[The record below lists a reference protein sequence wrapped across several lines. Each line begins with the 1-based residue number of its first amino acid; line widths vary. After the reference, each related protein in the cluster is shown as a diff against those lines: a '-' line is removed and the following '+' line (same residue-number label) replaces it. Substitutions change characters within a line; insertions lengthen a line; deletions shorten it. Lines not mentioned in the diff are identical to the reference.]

1 MQNVIVNPRR
11 LIPPVLCEV
20 LPPRLAA
27 ALEGAVPVGL
37 YPEELRLRR
46 GRCASVTVGGA
57 DLRLDCVLTGEEM
70 DALLLRFCGGSLY
83 AHGDTLCEGYL
94 TLQGGIRVGVCG
106 RANTV
111 RGRVEGITD
120 VSAFVIRIPH
130 RAPHVG
136 REVCELLRHLSPLR
150 GVLLFAPP
158 AIGKTTLLRAISAQM
173 ASGEEA
179 WRVVVVDTRG
189 ELSFSLDDKQLLL
202 DVLTGYPRGTGIS
215 IAARCMSPS
224 LIVCDEIGDLEEAR
238 EIVAAGGCGV
248 PLLASAHA
256 SNLADLLSRPAFALL
271 HEAHVFGA
279 YVGISRHE
287 ERFDYCY
294 DVITRE
300 AADAFC

>member
-1 MQNVIVNPRR
+1 MQNVIVNPRQ
-11 LIPPVLCEV
+11 L
-20 LPPRLAA
+20 LPQSLASLLPAQVVA
-27 ALEGAVPVGL
+27 ALERAVPVGL
-37 YPEELRLRR
+37 WPEELRLRR
-46 GRCASVTVGGA
+46 DRCASVTVGGEN
-57 DLRLDCVLTGEEM
+57 LRLDCMLTGEEM

-83 AHGDTLCEGYL
+83 AHGETICEGYL
-94 TLQGGIRVGVCG
+94 TPACGIRIGVCG

-111 RGRVEGITD
+111 EGRVEGVTD
-120 VSAFVIRIPH
+120 VSAFIIRIPH

-136 REVCELLRHLSPLR
+136 GEICDLLRSLSPLR

-158 AIGKTTLLRAISAQM
+158 AIGKTTLLRAVSARM
-173 ASGEEA
+173 AGGEDP
-179 WRVVVVDTRG
+179 WRVVVIDTRG
-189 ELSFSLDDKQLLL
+189 ELSFSLEGEHLLL
-202 DVLTGYPRGTGIS
+202 DVLSQYPRGAGIS
-215 IAARCMSPS
+215 IAARSMSAQ

-238 EIVAAGGCGV
+238 EIVSAGGCGV

-256 SNLADLLSRPAFALL
+256 SHLADLLSRPAFALL